1 MPDGDFIDLDWSGK
15 TSGTVVLVVHGLEGS
30 LESHY
35 IGGLLTT
42 LAEAGYNAG
51 LMYLR
56 NCSEEQ
62 NRLARS
68 YHSGESGDLDFV
80 VQHILKKFPGQPLV
94 VIGFSLGGNILLKW
108 LGEQKDSSPLHSA
121 IAISVPFD
129 LNSAALNLEKGLSRI
144 YQRHLLDKLRNSVRK
159 KAARHPPPVPVENL
173 HELQT
178 FRQFDDQI
186 TAPLH
191 GFRDVDD
198 YYTQSSSKQFL
209 KDIRTPTLVI
219 QAEDDPFLPADA
231 LPVDSELSP
240 SVTLELSSRGGH
252 VGFISGANP
261 LKPQYWLEQRILQF
275 LAVPEA

>member
-240 SVTLELSSRGGH
+240 AVTLELSSRGGH